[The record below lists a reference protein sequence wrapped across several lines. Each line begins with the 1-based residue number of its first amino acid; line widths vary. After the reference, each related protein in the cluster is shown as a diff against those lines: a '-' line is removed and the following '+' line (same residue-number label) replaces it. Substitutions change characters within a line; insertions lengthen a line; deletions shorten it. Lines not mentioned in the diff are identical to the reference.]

1 MFQVTSIDQAGVAL
15 GRILPLR
22 AIGHLI
28 VQEAKVA
35 MLQGK
40 EDGRPRP
47 IIHQGTCPMVTR
59 HQQVR
64 NCIQDLSHKKGDAS
78 RETVV
83 T

>member
-35 MLQGK
+35 MLQEK

-64 NCIQDLSHKKGDAS
+64 NKLYKTYLTRKATHLV
-78 RETVV
+78 RRW
-83 T
+83 